1 MTPQLIN
8 LDDYVYSGEGA
19 NGASYYH
26 RSDPTLML
34 KLYNAS
40 APYAII
46 ESELTLARKV
56 YDLGI
61 PTPRPGDFVTDGQG
75 RYGIRFQRIV
85 GKKSFSRAVGDDP
98 SQVERYARTFAA
110 MCRQLHAT
118 HLPAGAFPDIKEVDL
133 AMLAENPFFTDEER
147 ARVADF
153 IRRAPDGDTAIHG
166 DLQFSNAITADG
178 RNYFIDL
185 GDFACGSPLFDL
197 GMVLLCCVYDDAA
210 FVRDVFHMEPDTAL
224 AFWHW
229 FVKGYYGDDADP
241 DEVERMLR
249 PYAGLKVLII
259 ERNTGI
265 HFPQFHKLLEGIESI
280 DN

>member
-166 DLQFSNAITADG
+166 DLQFSNAITTDG

-265 HFPQFHKLLEGIESI
+265 HFPQFHKLLEGI
-280 DN
+280 